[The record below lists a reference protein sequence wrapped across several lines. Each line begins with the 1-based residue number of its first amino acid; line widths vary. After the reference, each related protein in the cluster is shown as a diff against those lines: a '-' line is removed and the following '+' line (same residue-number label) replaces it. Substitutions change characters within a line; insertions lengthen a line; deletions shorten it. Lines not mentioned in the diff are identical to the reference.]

1 MSPTSLRSER
11 LILAN
16 PLDRRIPRKVSAWDQ
31 IIAAFGS
38 PEFLALVI
46 FCALGLL
53 ATVALNLLVPEFGEL
68 AESLQPF
75 F

>member
-16 PLDRRIPRKVSAWDQ
+16 PLDRRLPRKVTAWDR
-31 IIAAFGS
+31 IVAAFRS
-38 PEFLALVI
+38 PEFLALVT

-53 ATVALNLLVPEFGEL
+53 ITVALNLLIPDFGEI

>member
-16 PLDRRIPRKVSAWDQ
+16 PLDRRIPRKVTAWDQ
-31 IIAAFGS
+31 IVAAFRS
-38 PEFLALVI
+38 PEFLALVM

-53 ATVALNLLVPEFGEL
+53 ITVTLNLLVPNFGEV